1 VQPITVAIADRD
13 RAESAA
19 CQHLLRHEQGIC
31 VVAPTTTSE
40 DIIATAI
47 RVKPRIALCS
57 YSLAVPSGC
66 SLLITLRR
74 ICPETLVVLLTDG
87 TIHEDRLMLALASGA
102 VGFLTRETLRFQLL
116 RAVRGVDGGEAWVS
130 RKMLGRMFDRVFTP
144 GPTEPNVNGA
154 RRNEEDGGAHASA
167 SFLLS

>member
-1 VQPITVAIADRD
+1 VQPITVAIADWD

-19 CQHLLRHEQGIC
+19 CERLLRYEQGIC
-31 VVAPTTTSE
+31 VVVPTTSE

-116 RAVRGVDGGEAWVS
+116 RAVHGVDRGEAWVS
-130 RKMLGRMFDRVFTP
+130 RKMLGSMFDRVFTP
-144 GPTEPNVNGA
+144 GPTEPNVNG
-154 RRNEEDGGAHASA
+154 DK
-167 SFLLS
+167 